1 VSDII
6 NLLPD
11 SLANQIAAGEV
22 VQRPS
27 SAVKELMENSVD
39 AGAKKIQ
46 VIVKDA
52 GKSLIRIIDDG
63 QGMSETDAR
72 MSFERH
78 ATSKIHSAEDLFAI
92 ATMGFRGEALA
103 SIGAVAQVEMK
114 TRLGKSELGS
124 CLIVE
129 GSEVKSQIAD
139 GCPIGTSIS
148 VKNLF
153 YNVPARR
160 NFLKSN
166 SVEMKHIVDE
176 FQRVALAHPEIE
188 FSLFHDD
195 LEIYQLPAGKLS
207 QRIVDV
213 FGKSYREQL
222 AACEEET
229 THINIKGYIG
239 KPEFAKRTRGEQ
251 FFFVN
256 DRFIKNPYLNHAV
269 LNAFEGLIPEGSF
282 PFYIL
287 FISIDPA
294 SIDVNVHPTKNEIKF
309 EDERTVYG
317 IVRAAVRQALASHN
331 LAPSLDFEQDVNFL
345 SRKMGASSE
354 KQSIAD
360 RAYYQFKN
368 VKKAG
373 GEDWE
378 KLFEGISDRL
388 NVEGRKDKPDL
399 ELTFESSLNQELP
412 AGEQTPDTSVSPFQ
426 LHNRYIIKQVKS
438 GMMIFDQERVHQ
450 RILFEKFNQNLEN
463 KSGNTQQCLFP
474 QTVHLNISDYSLVMD
489 MSEEIRSLGFE
500 FEVMGKDSLVINGIP
515 SDLSGGNEKE
525 IFEGLLEQFKENK
538 TELSLPTKENLAM
551 AMAKQSSIKHGK
563 SLSKHEMDSLIDKL
577 FGCSNPNYT
586 PDGQPVY
593 IIFDLEKIIGLFK
606 RN

>member
-1 VSDII
+1 
-6 NLLPD
+6 
-11 SLANQIAAGEV
+11 
-22 VQRPS
+22 
-27 SAVKELMENSVD
+27 VD

-46 VIVKDA
+46 VIVKEA
-52 GKSLIRIIDDG
+52 GRSLIRIIDDG

-103 SIGAVAQVEMK
+103 SIGAVAQVEMR
-114 TRLGKSELGS
+114 TRLESNELGS
-124 CLIVE
+124 CLLVE
-129 GSEVKSQIAD
+129 GSEVKSQKAD
-139 GCPIGTSIS
+139 GCPVGTSIS

-207 QRIVDV
+207 QRIVNV
-213 FGKSYREQL
+213 FGKSYQEQL

-229 THINIKGYIG
+229 THINIMGYIG
-239 KPEFAKRTRGEQ
+239 KPEYAKRTRGEQ

-256 DRFIKNPYLNHAV
+256 GRFIKNPYLNHAV
-269 LNAFEGLIPEGSF
+269 LNAYEGLIPEGSF

-331 LAPSLDFEQDVNFL
+331 LAPSLDFEHDVNFL
-345 SRKMGASSE
+345 SGKMGASSE
-354 KQSIAD
+354 KQSRAD
-360 RAYYQFKN
+360 RDYYQFKN

-373 GEDWE
+373 SEDWE
-378 KLFEGISDRL
+378 KMFEGISGRL
-388 NVEGRKDKPDL
+388 NIESGTEKPDL
-399 ELTFESSLNQELP
+399 ELTFESSLNREHP
-412 AGEQTPDTSVSPFQ
+412 ADKQTPDTSVSPFQ

-450 RILFEKFNQNLEN
+450 RILFEKFSQNLEN
-463 KSGNTQQCLFP
+463 KSGSTQQCLFP
-474 QTVHLNISDYSLVMD
+474 QTVQLNISDYSLVMD
-489 MSEEIRSLGFE
+489 MSEEIKSLGFE

-515 SDLSGGNEKE
+515 SDLSGANEKE
-525 IFEGLLEQFKENK
+525 IFEGLLEQFKVNK
-538 TELSLPTKENLAM
+538 TELSLPAKENLAM

-563 SLSKHEMDSLIDKL
+563 SLSKQEMDSLIDTL

-586 PDGQPVY
+586 PDGHPIY
-593 IIFDLEKIIGLFK
+593 IIFEIEKISGLFK

>member
-1 VSDII
+1 
-6 NLLPD
+6 
-11 SLANQIAAGEV
+11 
-22 VQRPS
+22 
-27 SAVKELMENSVD
+27 
-39 AGAKKIQ
+39 
-46 VIVKDA
+46 
-52 GKSLIRIIDDG
+52 
-63 QGMSETDAR
+63 MSETDAR

-103 SIGAVAQVEMK
+103 SIGAVAQVEMR
-114 TRLGKSELGS
+114 TRLKSNELGS

-129 GSEVKSQIAD
+129 GSEVKSQKAD
-139 GCPIGTSIS
+139 GCPVGTSIS

-207 QRIVDV
+207 QRIVNV
-213 FGKSYREQL
+213 FGKSYQEQL

-229 THINIKGYIG
+229 THINIMGYIG
-239 KPEFAKRTRGEQ
+239 KPEYAKRTRGEQ

-256 DRFIKNPYLNHAV
+256 GRFIKNPYLNHAV
-269 LNAFEGLIPEGSF
+269 LNAYEGLIPEGSF

-331 LAPSLDFEQDVNFL
+331 LAPSLDFEHDVNFL
-345 SRKMGASSE
+345 SGKMGASSE
-354 KQSIAD
+354 KQSRAD
-360 RAYYQFKN
+360 RDYYQFKN

-373 GEDWE
+373 SEDWE
-378 KLFEGISDRL
+378 KMFEGISGRL
-388 NVEGRKDKPDL
+388 NIESGTEKPDL
-399 ELTFESSLNQELP
+399 ELTFESSLNREHP
-412 AGEQTPDTSVSPFQ
+412 ADKQTPDTSVSPFQ

-450 RILFEKFNQNLEN
+450 RILFEKFSQNLEN
-463 KSGNTQQCLFP
+463 KSGSTQQCLFP
-474 QTVHLNISDYSLVMD
+474 QTVQLNISDYSLVMD
-489 MSEEIRSLGFE
+489 MSEEIKSLGFE

-515 SDLSGGNEKE
+515 SDLSGANEKE
-525 IFEGLLEQFKENK
+525 IFEGLLEQFKVNK
-538 TELSLPTKENLAM
+538 TELSLPAKENLAM

-563 SLSKHEMDSLIDKL
+563 SLSKQEMDSLIDTL

-586 PDGQPVY
+586 PDGHPIY
-593 IIFDLEKIIGLFK
+593 IIFEIEKISGLFK